1 MKKVLELK
9 TGESIIIRHLTKADV
24 DGVWNNFNEVID
36 EGLYLPVFFPVRSQL
51 EKDSWYHNI
60 KKEEEICII
69 VENPS
74 LKQPYNIIGQCEIS
88 NSNWDAA
95 AHVGIL
101 GILVKKKYRN
111 LTIGRNLIDLAIR
124 ESKRLNNKEKI
135 LLSSFSTN
143 DRAIHLFKKLGFKV
157 IGIRKK
163 QFVMNSEYVD
173 EFMMELWI
181 DDYLDENHQKSLR
194 EF

>member
-69 VENPS
+69 AENPS